1 LTTQPKTILYIEDDP
16 SSRLLVERTLT
27 SAGYQVMT
35 AERGLEGVDL
45 ARAYPPDLILTDI
58 NLPDLNGQ
66 EIATT
71 LRLDERFKHTPIVAL
86 TAQTHGSREWEMAI
100 AAGVNGYIT
109 KPIDVDQ
116 LPIQVAFYLSGGN
129 DAVDAAMLPA
139 AQLKYTQDVVQRL
152 ETRIRELESVN
163 RELRHL
169 DRMKDTFIEITA
181 HELRTPLTLVYG
193 YSRLIE
199 DYPPIRQFMSYD
211 PQVADL
217 VQGMSEAI
225 VRMQSI
231 IHEIVTVS
239 RIMTHQIDLSVSP
252 VNWRALVEKALKNF
266 ADALQQRKI
275 EVQWTPEDFAV
286 TLRGDNDLL
295 LMMLNNLISN
305 AIKYT
310 PDGGRIT
317 LRTRCEGNLMTFSI
331 RDNGI
336 GIDRSEHRK
345 IFERFHTS
353 ANVDLHSTSK
363 TAFGGGGIGLGLAIC
378 KGIVE
383 AHDGRIWVES
393 EKRDPQTRPGAE
405 FFVVLPTN
413 YQRKTGKLLVK
424 S

>member
-1 LTTQPKTILYIEDDP
+1 MYIEDDP
-16 SSRLLVERTLT
+16 SSRLLVERTLKN
-27 SAGYQVMT
+27 AGYHIMT
-35 AERGLEGVDL
+35 AERGLDGVDL
-45 ARAYPPDLILTDI
+45 ARAHLPDLVLTDI

-86 TAQTHGSREWEMAI
+86 TAQTHGSREWEMAM

-116 LPIQVAFYLSGGN
+116 LPQQVAYYLGGGR

-139 AQLKYTQDVVQRL
+139 AQLKYTQDLVQRL
-152 ETRIRELESVN
+152 EKRIRELESVN
-163 RELRHL
+163 HELRHL

-217 VQGMSEAI
+217 IHGMTDAI
-225 VRMQSI
+225 QRMQGI

-239 RIMTHQIDLSVSP
+239 RIMTNQIDLSVSP
-252 VNWRALVEKALKNF
+252 VNWRALVEKVLKNF

-275 EVQWTPEDFAV
+275 TVQWTPDDFAIN
-286 TLRGDNDLL
+286 LRGDNDLL
-295 LMMLNNLISN
+295 LMMLNNLFSN

-317 LRTRCEGNLMTFSI
+317 LRTRREGDLLTFSI
-331 RDNGI
+331 RDSGI
-336 GIDRSEHRK
+336 GIDRGEQRK
-345 IFERFHTS
+345 IFERFHTTS
-353 ANVDLHSTSK
+353 AANVDLHSTSK

-383 AHDGRIWVES
+383 AHTGRIWVES
-393 EKRDPQTRPGAE
+393 EKRDPQTFPGAE

-413 YQRKTGKLLVK
+413 YQRKTGKLPMRP
-424 S
+424 